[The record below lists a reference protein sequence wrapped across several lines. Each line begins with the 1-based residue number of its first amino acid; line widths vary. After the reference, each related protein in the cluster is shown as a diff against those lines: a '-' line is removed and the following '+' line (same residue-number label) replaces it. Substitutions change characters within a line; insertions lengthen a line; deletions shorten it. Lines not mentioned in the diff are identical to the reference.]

1 MTNKQISSLF
11 KAPPQA
17 VASYDYNDLV
27 SGFGYQTFYLAI
39 SKDSTASTYKL
50 VTQEVYSANGQTD
63 LDEDDEV
70 NFDSSTFNSTRV
82 IKGTFY
88 MTGSLYG
95 IGTMNHGQFTAR
107 LLRVDADDA
116 EHEIFSIITSP
127 QSTDSII
134 TYYLLEASCTT
145 TTIKKGEKLRLE
157 VIGIAEDNETHI
169 GTSPRDQDAENLKP
183 STTDCTTITRLFI
196 PFKIRD

>member
-88 MTGSLYG
+88 MTGSLYS
-95 IGTMNHGQFTAR
+95 IGTNGPGQFTAR

-127 QSTDSII
+127 QSPKSTRV
-134 TYYLLEASCTT
+134 YYLLEASCTT

-157 VIGIAEDNETHI
+157 VIGIAGGNKTHI